1 MTIFAPKP
9 THSPFI
15 YYTIIEHQENT
26 DSDGR
31 PIRNS
36 DDEFVYAKK
45 VIDSLGKDIVKN
57 RPTFSYYVRF
67 DNGTIADYRKT
78 YSLPEKSGSH
88 IDRICKSNLK
98 FIKVDPAGFLKY
110 LDFLKLPSDQHYK
123 AAARE
128 CSGM

>member
-9 THSPFI
+9 TSSPFI
-15 YYTIIEHQENT
+15 YYTIPEHQQNT

-45 VIDSLGKDIVKN
+45 TVDALGKDIVKN
-57 RPTFSYYVRF
+57 QLSYLYYVRF
-67 DNGTIADYRKT
+67 ENGSAADYRKI
-78 YSLPEKSGSH
+78 YSLAEKSGNH
-88 IDRICKSNLK
+88 IDRICKNNLK
-98 FIKVDPAGFLKY
+98 FIKVSHAAFLKY
-110 LDFLKLPSDQHYK
+110 LDFLRLPSDQHYK

-128 CSGM
+128 CTGM